1 MLKYKSMWLERVKA
15 IAINLSTWEW
25 KIANDKFVLN
35 QTDGAC
41 LKWFIKDGGWIP
53 CVGDNAEEPEA
64 DGEYLILWA
73 PTNKQY
79 RKKTFV
85 DILEYSEQQGFIDT
99 LNRDKTVGGFEVL
112 AWQPLPKLPRL
123 EEFENDE
130 VRN

>member
-1 MLKYKSMWLERVKA
+1 MWKYKTCWLEKVKA
-15 IAINLSTWEW
+15 IGINLSSWEW
-25 KIANDKFVLN
+25 HINNDKFTLN
-35 QTDGAC
+35 ETEGNC

-99 LNRDKTVGGFEVL
+99 LNRNKTVGGFEVL